1 MNNRFVL
8 GLRNESLRPTQP
20 SLAFPAKP
28 IDTNVIDR
36 APNAIPIERKG
47 NSPLGQSFS
56 YTDQPPKDGGFGFS
70 NAGQ

>member
-1 MNNRFVL
+1 MKA
-8 GLRNESLRPTQP
+8 TQP
-20 SLAFPAKP
+20 SLVFPAKP

-56 YTDQPPKDGGFGFS
+56 YTDQPPKDGGFGFVNS
-70 NAGQ
+70 GK